1 MRAFAATTPPLSP
14 RGLPRHPSP
23 LAILLGLCVGL
34 SSGCAPV
41 VRQASHAGAKSAH
54 AHRSLVGPYDGQVLD
69 AQSGEAI
76 ADASVVASWDYDE
89 GQGLIAP
96 LGREIFSVRSDAA
109 GRYRIPSAPLRKRSS
124 TARLVAFT
132 LSVSKPGYRPYRSD
146 QDAKGRQRHDF
157 SQRNHAIKLEPALP
171 SDSAMTQLLYL
182 RSSAAS
188 TLEQASLRKR
198 ANLELY
204 RLQNGLAPSERLP
217 QEGEA
222 PKEVTN
228 PPAPP
233 QWLDASALLDAD
245 GLRTRT
251 GSVIE
256 FKVQD
261 LNDLPR
267 SPHYHG
273 VHFRAKDRDVQ
284 HDFAYRIWFEAPEGL
299 ESIAELL
306 KQNLPNAQQSEI
318 IGEQSWTFENDELRA
333 VAFVDPEQKAAV
345 LLTCGVKLCQ
355 DLDTAVL
362 VAHHLARNL
371 DQLKRIDAQTQSPSP
386 AAAKPKVS
394 PSTTP
399 QADPSSPAA
408 KSEENP

>member
-1 MRAFAATTPPLSP
+1 M
-14 RGLPRHPSP
+14 
-23 LAILLGLCVGL
+23 
-34 SSGCAPV
+34 
-41 VRQASHAGAKSAH
+41 VRQAKHTGAKNAH
-54 AHRSLVGPYDGQVLD
+54 AHRSLVGPYDGQVVD
-69 AQSGEAI
+69 ARSGEAI
-76 ADASVVASWDYDE
+76 ADATVVASWDYDE

-96 LGREIFSVRSDAA
+96 LGREIFSVHTDAA
-109 GRYRIPSAPLRKRSS
+109 GRYRIPRAPLRKRSS

-132 LSVSKPGYRPYRSD
+132 LSVSKAGYRPYRSD
-146 QDAKGRQRHDF
+146 QDANGRRRSDF
-157 SQRNHAIKLEPALP
+157 SQRNHAVKLESSLP
-171 SDSAMTQLLYL
+171 SDSAMAQLLYL

-188 TLEQASLRKR
+188 PRERASLRKR

-204 RLQNGLAPSERLP
+204 RLQNGLAPSEQLP
-217 QEGEA
+217 QEGDA
-222 PKEVTN
+222 PKNVSN

-256 FKVQD
+256 FKVQT

-267 SPHYHG
+267 SNHYHG

-306 KQNLPNAQQSEI
+306 QQNLPNAKQSEI
-318 IGEQSWTFENDELRA
+318 ITEQSWTFENEELRA
-333 VAFVDPEQKAAV
+333 VAFVDPEQNAAV

-371 DQLKRIDAQTQSPSP
+371 DQLKRIDAPATSPGNASKANGSQTP
-386 AAAKPKVS
+386 AAPPKAK
-394 PSTTP
+394 
-399 QADPSSPAA
+399 PSSPT
-408 KSEENP
+408 SEPKENP